1 MKRSRS
7 FDRQLCVQ
15 WFKSEHSRRAG
26 ALPSAAGLAALSLG
40 LAVAPGSSLAAAIV
54 INSPQVV
61 SQFLGNGDSLD
72 ITPTGS
78 ITVPADNGVQPLSA
92 GVTTS
97 YINNE
102 GQIDAGFD
110 GVSIYSSST
119 VGGDISNTG
128 QIDAGLDGVSI
139 FTSTVDGNIANSGTI
154 NAGEAGISVWVG
166 STVTG
171 DITNSGGIA
180 AGNYNGI
187 SVSYSSEVQGSI
199 RNEAGGQ
206 IDAAY
211 SGIAVYSSGSVVG
224 QDIVND
230 GIIGSAANVGRDG
243 IELASGSQ
251 VGGNVVNNGE
261 IHADG
266 NGINIDLGAVG
277 GGVTNTGL
285 IDAGGGGVVAR
296 SSTVAGDIA
305 NSGNIAAAGAG
316 IDVKLLSTVGGA
328 ISNTGTVTAGGSAIS
343 VTGSSVVQG
352 NISNAGTLTGAIS
365 VFGTDGGGGGI
376 DLASTGIID
385 IGQSESSLSGD
396 LDLTGSDLFAIT
408 LMDFG
413 TYTDAPMTIM
423 GDALIDGDLMLDFVS
438 GFSVAGGERFTLFDI
453 GGTRSGLF
461 ANYGDDAL
469 VGQFDGIG
477 LHIDYTVE
485 GDIEFY
491 SERVYVPEPSSL
503 ALLGIGALGWAGRR
517 RRG

>member
-7 FDRQLCVQ
+7 FDRQLCLQ
-15 WFKSEHSRRAG
+15 WFKSEHRRRVG
-26 ALPSAAGLAALSLG
+26 ALPSAAGMAALSLG
-40 LAVAPGSSLAAAIV
+40 LAVAPSSSLAAAIV

-61 SQFLGNGDSLD
+61 SQLLGNGDSLD

-97 YINNE
+97 YINND

-110 GVSIYSSST
+110 GVSIYSAST
-119 VGGDISNTG
+119 VDGDISNSGTISG
-128 QIDAGLDGVSI
+128 GGWGVSI
-139 FTSTVDGNIANSGTI
+139 WD
-154 NAGEAGISVWVG
+154 G

-180 AGNYNGI
+180 AGSWNGI
-187 SVSYSSEVQGSI
+187 SVTSSSDVQGSI

-206 IDAAY
+206 IDAGGN
-211 SGIAVYSSGSVVG
+211 GISAWLGSSVG

-230 GIIGSAANVGRDG
+230 GTIGATANVGGAG
-243 IELASGSQ
+243 IELFSGSQ
-251 VGGNVVNNGE
+251 VGGNIVNNGE

-266 NGINIDLGAVG
+266 HGINVDSSAVG

-285 IDAGGGGVVAR
+285 IDAGGSGVVAR

-316 IDVKLLSTVGGA
+316 IEASFLSAVGGA
-328 ISNTGTVTAGGSAIS
+328 ISNTGTVTAGGSAVS
-343 VTGSSVVQG
+343 VTGSSEVQG
-352 NISNAGTLTGAIS
+352 GISNAGTLTGAIS

-461 ANYGDDAL
+461 ANYGNNAL
-469 VGQFDGIG
+469 VGQFDGWVDVR
-477 LHIDYTVE
+477 IDYTAE
-485 GDIEFY
+485 GNIDLY
-491 SERVYVPEPSSL
+491 SVYVPEPSSL
-503 ALLGIGALGWAGRR
+503 ALLGIGALGWFGRR

>member
-110 GVSIYSSST
+110 GVSIYSAST
-119 VGGDISNTG
+119 VDGDISNSG
-128 QIDAGLDGVSI
+128 NISGGGWGVSI
-139 FTSTVDGNIANSGTI
+139 WG
-154 NAGEAGISVWVG
+154 G

-180 AGNYNGI
+180 AGSWNGI
-187 SVSYSSEVQGSI
+187 SVTSSSEVQGSI
-199 RNEAGGQ
+199 RNQAGGQ
-206 IDAAY
+206 IDAGGN
-211 SGIAVYSSGSVVG
+211 GISAWLGSSVG

-230 GIIGSAANVGRDG
+230 GTIGSTANVGGAG
-243 IELASGSQ
+243 IELFSGSQ

-266 NGINIDLGAVG
+266 HGINIDSSAVG

-285 IDAGGGGVVAR
+285 IDAGGDGIVAR
-296 SSTVAGDIA
+296 SSTVQGDIA

-328 ISNTGTVTAGGSAIS
+328 ISNTGTVTAGGAAIS
-343 VTGSSVVQG
+343 VTDSSVVQG
-352 NISNAGTLTGAIS
+352 DISNAGTLTGGIS
-365 VFGTDGGGGGI
+365 IFGTHGGGGGGLGDGI
-376 DLASTGIID
+376 NLASTGIID
-385 IGQSESSLSGD
+385 IGENRSHVSGG
-396 LDLTGSDLFAIT
+396 LDLTGSDLFAMT
-408 LMDFG
+408 LLNFG
-413 TYTDAPMTIM
+413 DYPPMSPNPAPMKIVL
-423 GDALIDGDLMLDFVS
+423 DALIDGDLMLDFVS
-438 GFSVAGGERFTLFDI
+438 GFTLAGGESMTLFDI
-453 GGTRSGLF
+453 GGTRTGRF
-461 ANYGDDAL
+461 DNYANNAL
-469 VGQFDGIG
+469 VGQFDGWVDLRIA
-477 LHIDYTVE
+477 YTDE
-485 GDIEFY
+485 GE
-491 SERVYVPEPSSL
+491 
-503 ALLGIGALGWAGRR
+503 
-517 RRG
+517 